1 MFWDRELPGFGV
13 RVHPSGR
20 KVYVAQTRAR
30 GKAAK
35 RVTVGVHGVLTAEEA
50 RRRAVLIIAR
60 IKAGEE
66 PVPEPMAVKLAE
78 GPKIA
83 EIAERYLEEHVAVRC
98 KPKTASMYR
107 LVVEKYIVPRLGKRP
122 ALAVGHK
129 EVTELHHALSAKPIM
144 ANHVVDTLSRIYNAA
159 EDRGQI
165 PEASNPCPLV
175 VKYRERKR
183 DRFLTDEEFR
193 RLGRV
198 LDESE
203 TCKGVSVHAVAAMRL
218 LLLTGCR
225 KGEILNLLWDQVDM
239 AAGELRLPDTKTGGR
254 AVLLAPSAVRLLTSL
269 PHDEDNPWVIAGRKP
284 DGHLTDLQHP
294 WRRIRACAGL
304 DGVRIHDLRHSC
316 ATRTSNLLSLLTIFF
331 FILIPASHSH
341 RIRSNS

>member
-1 MFWDRELPGFGV
+1 MARFRTRTISRRTVEALKTDRDTMFWDRELPGFGV

-50 RRRAVLIIAR
+50 RRRAALIIAR

-78 GPKIA
+78 GPTVA

-122 ALAVGHK
+122 ARAVGHK

-165 PEASNPCPLV
+165 PGGKQSLPTGGQVQGAQARAVP
-175 VKYRERKR
+175 
-183 DRFLTDEEFR
+183 DRRGVPAARPGAR
-193 RLGRV
+193 RVGDLQGGFGAR
-198 LDESE
+198 
-203 TCKGVSVHAVAAMRL
+203 GGGHAPAAA
-218 LLLTGCR
+218 
-225 KGEILNLLWDQVDM
+225 D
-239 AAGELRLPDTKTGGR
+239 RLPQGRDIESSLGPGGHGSRR
-254 AVLLAPSAVRLLTSL
+254 APPSRYQDRPQDDHPV
-269 PHDEDNPWVIAGRKP
+269 AGSRE
-284 DGHLTDLQHP
+284 GHVP
-294 WRRIRACAGL
+294 KSRGF
-304 DGVRIHDLRHSC
+304 
-316 ATRTSNLLSLLTIFF
+316 RT
-331 FILIPASHSH
+331 
-341 RIRSNS
+341 IRS